1 MAYIDISAQLLG
13 DKKMVAML
21 KDLSNDKVHKA
32 IKAGVAVA
40 ARGAKKTISQQLK
53 AGGLNLSSTR
63 IKSGIE
69 EPKFR
74 ASGMKALLVASS
86 DPVTGKSFKAKQNA
100 RGLGV
105 TFYKGQR
112 HTIKGGFIGKY
123 NGKPLARNPG
133 GKRWPTP
140 GAVRFITGPSISQ
153 AYLNGQ
159 KSGVVKPATA
169 NELMNKQWKGTKKR
183 LDDFARGF

>member
-1 MAYIDISAQLLG
+1 MATIDLSAQLLG

-21 KDLSNDKVHKA
+21 KDLSNDKVEKA
-32 IKAGVAVA
+32 LKAGVAVA
-40 ARGAKKTISQQLK
+40 ARGAKKVVSSQLR

-63 IKSGIE
+63 IKSGINS
-69 EPKFR
+69 PRYR
-74 ASGMKALLVASS
+74 AGGMRALLVASS
-86 DPVTGKSFKAKQNA
+86 DPVTATSFKAKQNA

-112 HTIKGGFIGKY
+112 HTIKGGFIGKN
-123 NGKPLARNPG
+123 NGKPLARNKG
-133 GKRWPTP
+133 DKRWPEP
-140 GAVRFITGPSISQ
+140 GALRFITGPSISQ

-183 LDDFARGF
+183 LDAFARGF

>member
-1 MAYIDISAQLLG
+1 MAFIDIEAELRG
-13 DKKMVAML
+13 DKKMIAML
-21 KDLSNDKVHKA
+21 QDLSNDKVDKA

-40 ARGAKKTISQQLK
+40 ARGAKKVVSQQLRE
-53 AGGLNLSSTR
+53 GGLNLSSTR
-63 IKSGIE
+63 IKAGIKS
-69 EPKFR
+69 PTYR
-74 ASGMKALLVASS
+74 ANGMKALLVASS

-112 HTIKGGFIGKY
+112 HTIKGGFIAK

-133 GKRWPTP
+133 SKRYPEP
-140 GAVRFITGPSISQ
+140 GALRFITGPSISQ
-153 AYLNGQ
+153 AFLNGK
-159 KSGVVKPATA
+159 KSGEVKPATTS
-169 NELMNKQWKGTKKR
+169 ELMKAQWKGTKKR